1 MTSWYN
7 LGLALGLTHYRLDKI
22 KISSREDVDKCKEE
36 MIGAWLRCV
45 DDILQNKVPSWRV
58 LATALTERLAYNPKM
73 AEIIARNHPRK
84 QL

>member
-7 LGLALGLTHYRLDKI
+7 LGLALGLTRNRLDTI
-22 KISSREDVDKCKEE
+22 KINSREDVEKCKEE

-45 DDILQNKVPSWRV
+45 DGILQRKVPSWKV
-58 LATALTERLAYNPKM
+58 LATALTERLAYNPET